1 MRLQLRSQRHRWSLL
16 FAQCGV
22 VLLCVA
28 AMTGCAAVGTQSDT
42 TAQSAPTI
50 TTTPPPITNDA
61 PTHQPNFAG
70 GFAAIKPHLAGTPSF
85 SADDMKQYVS
95 AHAIVGPDIVG
106 PDRGSGQPVVVLAN
120 FLSCAEIDQQVGGG
134 VARTL
139 NGCGEGARFGLVI
152 ESGGFAFAGSGGG
165 AHLTAPKAFMVFDP
179 TSGNLL
185 MYGSLTDQSNT
196 PTPQPGQ
203 PTPTTQPGKPTPTT
217 APHIALTMKP
227 LSAEQSCGSSSTT
240 KLVPITLTLDA
251 AGSNVAV
258 SWNATIGD
266 KIGASNTVWATVSP
280 SSGTIPAGHTAQIT
294 VTPASNICTLSQ
306 SIVPDATYHLVA
318 HYGSGS
324 ALTFSDLVHS
334 PIPG

>member
-22 VLLCVA
+22 FLLCVA
-28 AMTGCAAVGTQSDT
+28 AMTGCAAIGTQSGAT
-42 TAQSAPTI
+42 TQSAPTI

-61 PTHQPNFAG
+61 PIHQPKFAG

-85 SADDMKQYVS
+85 FADDMKQYVS

-139 NGCGEGARFGLVI
+139 NGCGEGAQFGLVI
-152 ESGGFAFAGSGGG
+152 ESGGFAFAGSSGG
-165 AHLTAPKAFMVFDP
+165 AHLTAPKAFMLFDP

-185 MYGSLTDQSNT
+185 MYGSVTGHSQSST

-203 PTPTTQPGKPTPTT
+203 PTPTTPSGKPTPTT

-227 LSAEQSCGSSSTT
+227 LSAEQELRLFLYHEACS
-240 KLVPITLTLDA
+240 
-251 AGSNVAV
+251 
-258 SWNATIGD
+258 
-266 KIGASNTVWATVSP
+266 
-280 SSGTIPAGHTAQIT
+280 HY
-294 VTPASNICTLSQ
+294 
-306 SIVPDATYHLVA
+306 PDARCHREQCRRLVERHHRRQNRCVEYGLGDRLAEQWNHPRWAYHA
-318 HYGSGS
+318 DYRH
-324 ALTFSDLVHS
+324 
-334 PIPG
+334 PGE